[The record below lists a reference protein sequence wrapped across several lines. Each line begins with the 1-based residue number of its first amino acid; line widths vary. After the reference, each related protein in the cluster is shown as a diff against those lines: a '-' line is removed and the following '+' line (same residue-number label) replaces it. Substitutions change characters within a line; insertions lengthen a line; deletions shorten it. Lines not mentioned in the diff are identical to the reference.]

1 MAPSFAVLP
10 PRLLLRSPLRSRT
23 RTCSPS
29 HRLLPVFLGVSPCS
43 SELAASGEVLP
54 AGGLVLPSLFRFLV
68 EWYFPTACCT
78 WRRSSCLFWIPA
90 IPCLHSYCRSL
101 GSLAPRP
108 CHPPISEGLDVGPA
122 LGRGPG
128 LGGHRRGRRVWPSF
142 GRRALPCLGWLVPL
156 VSGALHLG
164 LASWPGPLGLLC
176 GVALRGCAAL
186 APRGCCGHW
195 TLGPISRSSAT
206 SVKVTAV
213 GHFFQARCAMDSR
226 ALRSR
231 TSVEPIATQSESE
244 TCLCM

>member
-1 MAPSFAVLP
+1 MLFRASILRGGASGRGAGSSLAVSLPRGVVLP
-10 PRLLLRSPLRSRT
+10 HGML
-23 RTCSPS
+23 
-29 HRLLPVFLGVSPCS
+29 H
-43 SELAASGEVLP
+43 LAQVQ
-54 AGGLVLPSLFRFLV
+54 F
-68 EWYFPTACCT
+68 
-78 WRRSSCLFWIPA
+78 LFWIPA
-90 IPCLHSYCRSL
+90 IPCLHSYCKSL

-128 LGGHRRGRRVWPSF
+128 LGGHCRGRRVRPSF
-142 GRRALPCLGWLVPL
+142 GRRALPCLGWLLPL

-176 GVALRGCAAL
+176 GVAL
-186 APRGCCGHW
+186 RGCCGHW